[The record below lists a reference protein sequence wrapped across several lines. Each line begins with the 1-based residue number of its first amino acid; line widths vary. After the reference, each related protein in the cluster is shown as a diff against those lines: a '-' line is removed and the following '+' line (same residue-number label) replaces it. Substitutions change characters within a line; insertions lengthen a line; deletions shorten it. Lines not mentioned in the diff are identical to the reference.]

1 MGRRLLLVVIAGALW
16 LMLPTAAHAQSSIAG
31 VVRDTSGAVLPGV
44 SVEAASPALIEKTRT
59 VVTDA
64 SGQYRIVDIRPGVYS
79 VTFSLEGFT
88 TIRREGI
95 ELEANFTASVNVEMR
110 VGGLEES
117 ITVSGAAPIVDVQT
131 TQQREV
137 LNRSVLDALP
147 TGRNY
152 QTIGA
157 TLPSVNM
164 GRFDVGGSTAMQQ
177 STVISA
183 GSVGADMAMLI
194 DGMNVSSSLNSGSV
208 PAVYHNDGAYQEY
221 VYQVSGANAEF
232 SSGGVTINMIPKEGG
247 NTLKLDGVAIY
258 SNGNFQTQNASDD
271 QRQQGL
277 ATPARLD
284 KTWDYNF
291 GAGFPIKKD
300 RLWWFTSAR
309 FWGYNNFAPNALD
322 AAGNQ
327 IVDDNDV
334 RAWTNRATAQ
344 LNQKNKLTAMY
355 DYLPKYRG
363 HRDIELGTVAPEATV
378 VQDTPKSFNSQAKW
392 TSTVT
397 GKLLLEAGFSENY
410 YDYTLGYRPEVA
422 SPADRPPYGDISHF
436 DTVTGRRTVAATRD
450 FRDIFPF
457 YNVYA
462 ASTYI
467 TGSHSLRFGVQYG
480 RGWIKS
486 FRSANGDMVQR
497 YNNGVP
503 FQVQRWNFP
512 ISPAQSNLDMLMGVF
527 LQDSWTLQRL
537 TLNPGI
543 RLEVIQGSV
552 PAQTAPAGRFVP
564 ARNFAAIDDLPN
576 WTNWAPRFGAAY
588 DLFGNGRTAIKGSV
602 GKYMQQ
608 EATGFAAK
616 YNPLAEGSDIVTWND
631 VNGNDIAEDN
641 ELGAA
646 NNVTLGVRRNI
657 NPDPNLKRPYQL
669 LYNLGV
675 THQLLARLSVSAN
688 YYRRDYKNMVYT
700 TNLAVPLTAYDLVN
714 IPDPRG
720 NGQTLPIYNLQR
732 PFLGLVNE
740 LDTTSPNNWRHY
752 NGIDFTVNARGNNGM
767 SLAGGLS
774 LGRSISKICDVADP
788 NQLRFCDQS
797 QYDIPLRKTFKLTW
811 SYPLPYDI
819 RFSGVFQTAD
829 GFATGG
835 QPAPLLGNG
844 NPDNHLRLD
853 TYQVTRTVLP
863 TLTQAN
869 VSVYLDEPG
878 TRVMPRVTQ
887 LDMAFSKIV
896 RVGRLALTPQVDVF
910 NALNSNAVLTL
921 RTVYGSTLGYPNT
934 ILPGRLV
941 RFQLKYLF

>member
-1 MGRRLLLVVIAGALW
+1 
-16 LMLPTAAHAQSSIAG
+16 
-31 VVRDTSGAVLPGV
+31 
-44 SVEAASPALIEKTRT
+44 
-59 VVTDA
+59 
-64 SGQYRIVDIRPGVYS
+64 
-79 VTFSLEGFT
+79 
-88 TIRREGI
+88 
-95 ELEANFTASVNVEMR
+95 
-110 VGGLEES
+110 
-117 ITVSGAAPIVDVQT
+117 
-131 TQQREV
+131 
-137 LNRSVLDALP
+137 
-147 TGRNY
+147 
-152 QTIGA
+152 
-157 TLPSVNM
+157 M

-183 GSVGADMAMLI
+183 GSVGNDMAMLV
-194 DGMNVSSSLNSGSV
+194 DGMNMSSSLNTGSV
-208 PAVYHNDGAYQEY
+208 PATYHNDGAYQEY

-247 NTLKLDGVAIY
+247 NTLKLDGVAIF
-258 SNGNFQTQNASDD
+258 SNGNFQTQNVSDA

-291 GAGFPIKKD
+291 SGGFPIKRD

-309 FWGYNNFAPNALD
+309 FWGYNNFAPNAVD
-322 AAGNQ
+322 ASGRQ
-327 IVDDNDV
+327 VVDDNDV

-344 LNQKNKLTAMY
+344 LNSKNKLTAMY
-355 DYLPKYRG
+355 DHLPKYRG
-363 HRDIELGTVAPEATV
+363 HRDIELGTVSPEATV
-378 VQDTPKSFNSQAKW
+378 VQDTPKSFNAQAKW

-397 GKLLLEAGFSENY
+397 SKLLLEAGFSENY
-410 YDYTLGYRPEVA
+410 YDYTLEYRPEVA
-422 SPADRPPYGDISHF
+422 SPAEKPPYGDISRV
-436 DTVTGRRTVAATRD
+436 DIVTGRRTGAATRD

-457 YNVYA
+457 YNLYG

-467 TGSHSLRFGVQYG
+467 TGSHSFRFGVQYG

-486 FRSANGDMVQR
+486 YRTANGDMVQR
-497 YNNGVP
+497 YSNGVP
-503 FQVQRWNFP
+503 VQVQRWNFP
-512 ISPAQSNLDMLMGVF
+512 ISPAQSNLDLLMGVF
-527 LQDSWTLQRL
+527 LQDSWTLKRL

-543 RLEVIQGSV
+543 RFEVIQGSV

-564 ARNFAAIDDLPN
+564 ERSFEAIDNLPN
-576 WTNWAPRFGAAY
+576 WKNWAPRFGAAY

-608 EATGFAAK
+608 EATGFAAR

-631 VNGNDIAEDN
+631 LNGNDIAEDN

-646 NNVTLGVRRNI
+646 NNVTLGVRRNV
-657 NPDPNLKRPYQL
+657 NPDPNMKRPYQL

-675 THQLLARLSVSAN
+675 THQLLSRLSVSAN
-688 YYRRDYKNMVYT
+688 YYRREYKDMVYT
-700 TNLAVPLTAYDLVN
+700 VNLAVPLTAYDLVN

-740 LDTTSPNNWRHY
+740 LETTSPNNWRHY
-752 NGIDFTVNARGNNGM
+752 NGIDFTMNARGNNGM

-774 LGRSISKICDVADP
+774 LGRSISNLCDVADP

-797 QYDIPLRKTFKLTW
+797 QYDIPLRKTLKMTW

-829 GFATGG
+829 GFLTAAA
-835 QPAPLLGNG
+835 PAPLRGNQ

-869 VSVYLDEPG
+869 VSVFLDEPG
-878 TRVMPRVTQ
+878 TRIMPRVTQ
-887 LDMAFSKIV
+887 LDLAFSKVV
-896 RVGRLALTPQVDVF
+896 RVGRLSLTPQVDVF
-910 NALNSNAVLTL
+910 NTLNSNAVLTL
-921 RTVYGSTLGYPNT
+921 RTVYGPTLGYPNT